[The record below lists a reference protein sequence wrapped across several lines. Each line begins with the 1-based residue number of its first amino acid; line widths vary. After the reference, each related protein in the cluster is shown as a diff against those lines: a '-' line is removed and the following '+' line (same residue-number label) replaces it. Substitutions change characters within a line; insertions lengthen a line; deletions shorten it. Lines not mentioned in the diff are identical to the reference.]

1 MNSFFDEARALNLPL
16 GEYAIF
22 GSGPMVVRGIR
33 EGRDIDIIVTKSLF
47 EKLRDRYSEH
57 IHEEK
62 LELGK
67 IELSS
72 KCLDYS
78 DEEIG
83 TLISTAET
91 IEWLSFASLDEVVKF
106 KKRLAREKDI
116 RDIGLIEEYRKNR

>member
-1 MNSFFDEARALNLPL
+1 MNSFFDEARALDLPL

-47 EKLRDRYSEH
+47 EKLRDRYAEY
-57 IHEEK
+57 IHDEK

-67 IELSS
+67 IELSA

-78 DEEIG
+78 DGEIMS
-83 TLISTAET
+83 LISTAEVR
-91 IEWLSFASLDEVVKF
+91 EWLSFASLDEVIKF
-106 KKRLAREKDI
+106 KKRLWREKDI
-116 RDIGLIEEYRKNR
+116 KDIELIREYRSNT